1 MAERLNDR
9 RVQLAAFL
17 KLGMYHVIDMVK
29 LAPIWA
35 EYIKVSVTINA
46 STCMYVYTH
55 A

>member
-35 EYIKVSVTINA
+35 EYIKVSVTIN
-46 STCMYVYTH
+46 VH